1 MAPAPIAVYT
11 DIDDTD
17 VSLGVQM
24 LERAGFEVRIA
35 GSRDADAIVAAAA
48 DADALLIGYAPVT
61 RAMLEAMPRLRLVAT
76 MSMGFDMVDLDA
88 AAERGVVVT
97 NVPGAATE
105 EVATHALALMLHAV
119 RQLRFYTGSATPDD
133 WNRRAPQPPQRLSE
147 VTLGI
152 VGLGKIGREFARLAG
167 PLFGDVLGYDPLL
180 PDTDETRA
188 QLERLGVT
196 RTGLAEVRD
205 RAQVL
210 SLHLPL
216 TPETERM
223 VDAAFLAAMPT
234 GAVLVNVSRGA
245 LVDEAALA
253 AALRERRVA
262 AYAADTLAGDT
273 AASAGGGA
281 DASAL
286 LAEDIADRVTI
297 TPHLGAQTVE
307 AVDGMGAIA
316 VDNALA
322 VLEGREAPN
331 PVNSPD
337 PAARRRLEDA

>member
-1 MAPAPIAVYT
+1 MATILAT
-11 DIDDTD
+11 SRSFGGGGIDLVGD
-17 VSLGVQM
+17 
-24 LERAGFEVRIA
+24 LERAGHTVLRGPSDHDLDA
-35 GSRDADAIVAAAA
+35 LRDSLAVADAWVA
-48 DADALLIGYAPVT
+48 GTGPVT
-61 RAMLEAMPRLRLVAT
+61 AAHLDAAPRLRVVARYGVGT
-76 MSMGFDMVDLDA
+76 EAVDVEA
-88 AAERGVVVT
+88 AAERGVLVT
-97 NVPGAATE
+97 NTPGANSDA
-105 EVATHALALMLHAV
+105 VADHAVALMLAALRSVVDGDRRVRTGDWTAV
-119 RQLRFYTGSATPDD
+119 RGRQLGALT
-133 WNRRAPQPPQRLSE
+133 
-147 VTLGI
+147 VGI
-152 VGLGKIGREFARLAG
+152 VGFGRIGRGVARRLLG
-167 PLFGDVLGYDPLL
+167 FGSRIVAADPML
-180 PDTDETRA
+180 TDA
-188 QLERLGVT
+188 QLREAG
-196 RTGLAEVRD
+196 AEPIGFAEMARECD
-205 RAQVL
+205 L
-210 SLHLPL
+210 ITLHAPGGQTL
-216 TPETERM
+216 
-223 VDAAFLAAMPT
+223 VDAAWLSTLSRPV
-234 GAVLVNVSRGA
+234 VLVNTARA
-245 LVDEAALA
+245 DLVDEAALA